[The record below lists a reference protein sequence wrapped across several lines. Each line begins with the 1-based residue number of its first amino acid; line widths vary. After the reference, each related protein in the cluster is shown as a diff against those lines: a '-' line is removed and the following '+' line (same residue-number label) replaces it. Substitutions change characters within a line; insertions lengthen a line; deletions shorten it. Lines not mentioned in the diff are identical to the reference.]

1 MDVSTINSP
10 ALIGGLIALAAI
22 IVAMLLKANLTK
34 YTGIISPILNALK
47 AALDAVNGVMPD
59 NEVVATMIKVCQ
71 IAIDATSNA
80 EELWIEGSIEKADRP
95 QIAKNYIDKMLA
107 ESNITMTPVLES
119 IINCAITLTCYF
131 MPHNRDEE

>member
-1 MDVSTINSP
+1 MDVSTINYP

-47 AALDAVNGVMPD
+47 AALDAVNGAMPN
-59 NEVVATMIKVCQ
+59 NEVVTTMIKVCQ

-95 QIAKNYIDKMLA
+95 QIAKNYIDDMLA
-107 ESNITMTPVLES
+107 DANITMTPVLES

>member
-1 MDVSTINSP
+1 MDVSTINYP

-47 AALDAVNGVMPD
+47 AALDAVNGVMPN

-95 QIAKNYIDKMLA
+95 QIARNYIDKMLA

>member
-1 MDVSTINSP
+1 MDVSTINYP
-10 ALIGGLIALAAI
+10 ALIGGLIALAAV

-34 YTGIISPILNALK
+34 YTGIISPVLNALK
-47 AALDAVNGVMPD
+47 AALDAVNGVMPN
-59 NEVVATMIKVCQ
+59 NEVVATMVKVCQ

-95 QIAKNYIDKMLA
+95 QIAKDYIDNMLA

>member
-1 MDVSTINSP
+1 MDVSTINYP

-47 AALDAVNGVMPD
+47 AALDAVNGAMPN

-95 QIAKNYIDKMLA
+95 QIAKEYIDNMLA

>member
-1 MDVSTINSP
+1 MDVSTINYP

-34 YTGIISPILNALK
+34 YTGIISPVLNALK
-47 AALDAVNGVMPD
+47 AALDAVNGVMPN
-59 NEVVATMIKVCQ
+59 NEVVATMVKVCQ

-95 QIAKNYIDKMLA
+95 QIAKNYIDNMLTKA
-107 ESNITMTPVLES
+107 NITMTPVLES

>member
-1 MDVSTINSP
+1 MDVSTINYP

-34 YTGIISPILNALK
+34 YTDIISPILNALK

-80 EELWIEGSIEKADRP
+80 EELWIEGFVEKADRP

>member
-1 MDVSTINSP
+1 MEVSTINYP
-10 ALIGGLIALAAI
+10 ALISG
-22 IVAMLLKANLTK
+22 IVALVAVIIAVCLKVNLTE
-34 YTGIISPILNALK
+34 YTGVVSPILNALK
-47 AALDAVNGVMPD
+47 AALDAVNGVMPN

-71 IAIDATSNA
+71 IAIDATGNA
-80 EELWIEGSIEKADRP
+80 EELWLEGSIEKADRP

-107 ESNITMTPVLES
+107 DANITMTPVLES

>member
-1 MDVSTINSP
+1 MDVSTINYP
-10 ALIGGLIALAAI
+10 ALIGGLIALAAV

-47 AALDAVNGVMPD
+47 AALDAVNGVMPN
-59 NEVVATMIKVCQ
+59 NEVVATMVKVCQ

-95 QIAKNYIDKMLA
+95 QIAKNYIDNMLA

>member
-1 MDVSTINSP
+1 MDVSTINYP
-10 ALIGGLIALAAI
+10 ALIGGLIALAAV

-47 AALDAVNGVMPD
+47 AALDAVNGAMPN
-59 NEVVATMIKVCQ
+59 NEVVTTMIKVCQ

-95 QIAKNYIDKMLA
+95 QIAKDYIDKMLA
-107 ESNITMTPVLES
+107 EANITMTPVLES

>member
-1 MDVSTINSP
+1 MDVSTINYP

-47 AALDAVNGVMPD
+47 AALDAVNGVMPN

-71 IAIDATSNA
+71 IAIDATGNA

>member
-1 MDVSTINSP
+1 MDVSTINYP

-47 AALDAVNGVMPD
+47 AALDAVNGVMPN

-107 ESNITMTPVLES
+107 DANITMTPVLES

>member
-1 MDVSTINSP
+1 MDVSTINYP

-47 AALDAVNGVMPD
+47 AALDAVNGVMPN
-59 NEVVATMIKVCQ
+59 NEVVTTMVKVCQ

-95 QIAKNYIDKMLA
+95 QIAKDYIDNMLA
-107 ESNITMTPVLES
+107 DANITMTPVLES

>member
-1 MDVSTINSP
+1 MDVSTINYP

-47 AALDAVNGVMPD
+47 TALDAVNGAMPN
-59 NEVVATMIKVCQ
+59 NEVVATMVKVCQ

-95 QIAKNYIDKMLA
+95 QIAKDYINNMLA
-107 ESNITMTPVLES
+107 KANITMTPVLES

>member
-1 MDVSTINSP
+1 MDVSTINYP
-10 ALIGGLIALAAI
+10 ALIGGLIALAAV

-47 AALDAVNGVMPD
+47 AALDAVNGAMPN
-59 NEVVATMIKVCQ
+59 NEVVTTMIKVCQ
-71 IAIDATSNA
+71 IAIDATSHA
-80 EELWIEGSIEKADRP
+80 EELWIEGFIEKADRP
-95 QIAKNYIDKMLA
+95 KIAKDYIDNMLA
-107 ESNITMTPVLES
+107 DANITMTPVLES